1 MSAALSDAF
10 CCSEGERGK
19 AYEAVLS
26 CDDAWCV
33 SFWTTRVVTCTVGED
48 PTEGPLD
55 EDCMLT
61 PYTAVSYSLSLF
73 AVVASFSLPCGR
85 QGTGK
90 SKREKRQGKNEMEGR
105 H

>member
-61 PYTAVSYSLSLF
+61 PYTAVSYSLSLALRRCRF
-73 AVVASFSLPCGR
+73 VLVALR
-85 QGTGK
+85 QARNREK
-90 SKREKRQGKNEMEGR
+90 QKREEAGEK
-105 H
+105 